1 VTGGA
6 VAARDAAL
14 TLLRTPGL
22 GPVTLAKL
30 HARLGSA
37 EAIVN
42 ARPGVLRD
50 AGLSEVRINALQQ
63 ADAGLIAPDLAWLAA
78 GPDRHILLFDDARY
92 PERLRQTPGA
102 PLLLF
107 VHGDPDWLA
116 MPQLA
121 IVGSRSATPQGALNA
136 RSFAEAL
143 AARGITIASG
153 LALGIDGA
161 AHEGAL
167 AAKGGT
173 VAVCATGLDRVY
185 PARHQALARQIAA
198 EGALVSEF
206 PIGTV
211 PQQGFFPRRNRVIS
225 ALSLGVLVVE
235 AARESGS
242 LITARFAMEQGREV
256 FAIPGSI
263 HNPQARGC
271 HALIR
276 QGAKLVE
283 SVDDILEEL
292 APQLVGHLRDAP
304 AVPDAE
310 ANGGGE
316 ALTPEADALLAV
328 LGDEALEFDTL
339 LARSGASVA
348 TLSAQLLTLE
358 LSGRVVQGA
367 DGRYRALRGT

>member
-1 VTGGA
+1 VTGGD
-6 VAARDAAL
+6 VGARNAAL

-37 EAIVN
+37 EAIIN
-42 ARPGVLRD
+42 ARPGVLRN
-50 AGLSEVRINALQQ
+50 AGLSEARIEALRR
-63 ADAGLIAPDLAWLAA
+63 ADATLIEPDLAWLAA
-78 GPDRHILLFDDARY
+78 GADRHILLFDDVRY

-143 AARGITIASG
+143 AGRGITIASG

-173 VAVCATGLDRVY
+173 VAVCATGLDRIY

-211 PQQGFFPRRNRVIS
+211 PQQGFFPRRNRIIS
-225 ALSLGVLVVE
+225 ALALGVLVVE

-292 APQLVGHLRDAP
+292 APQLVGLLRNAP
-304 AVPDAE
+304 SPREEVE
-310 ANGGGE
+310 RGE
-316 ALTPEADALLAV
+316 ALTAEAEALLAV
-328 LGDEALEFDTL
+328 LGDEALDFDTL
-339 LARSGASVA
+339 LARGQDSVA
-348 TLSAQLLTLE
+348 GLSAHLLTLE
-358 LSGRVVQGA
+358 LSGRVVQGG
-367 DGRYRALRGT
+367 DGRYRALRSR

>member
-1 VTGGA
+1 MTDA
-6 VAARDAAL
+6 VAAQNAAL
-14 TLLRTPGL
+14 RLLRTPGM
-22 GPVTLAKL
+22 GPVTVAKL
-30 HARLGSA
+30 LAQLGSV

-50 AGLSEVRINALQQ
+50 VGLSQARIDALRH
-63 ADAGLIAPDLAWLAA
+63 ADPALIEPDLAWLAA
-78 GPDRHILLFDDARY
+78 AADRHILLIDDPRY

-107 VHGDPDWLA
+107 VQGDPDWLA

-143 AARGITIASG
+143 VGCGITITSG

-167 AAKGGT
+167 AGKGGT

-198 EGALVSEF
+198 EGVLVSEL
-206 PIGTV
+206 PIGTA
-211 PQQGFFPRRNRVIS
+211 PQQGFFPRRNRIIS

-292 APQLVGHLRDAP
+292 APQLVGRLREGAP
-304 AVPDAE
+304 DVKTATDV
-310 ANGGGE
+310 
-316 ALTPEADALLAV
+316 LTPEATALLAE
-328 LGDEALEFDTL
+328 LGDEALDFDTL
-339 LARSGASVA
+339 LARGTDSVA
-348 TLSAQLLTLE
+348 GLSAQLLTLE
-358 LSGRVVQGA
+358 LAGRVVQGG
-367 DGRYRALRGT
+367 DGRYRAVRGG